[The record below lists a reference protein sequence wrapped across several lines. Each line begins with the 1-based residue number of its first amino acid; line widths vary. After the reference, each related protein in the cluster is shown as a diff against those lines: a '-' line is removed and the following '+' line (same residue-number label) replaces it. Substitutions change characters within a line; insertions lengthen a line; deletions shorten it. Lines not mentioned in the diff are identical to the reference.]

1 MYLKVPAAKAI
12 GSPIKGTHENN
23 KDHFPY
29 FLKISEAFWNK
40 NLFIGNQGFFI
51 KKFIKYPNTQL
62 IKEPKILPKDA
73 KNNNKKTSY
82 FSDSKSV
89 TKYASEANGKNVPKL
104 RQKINSDK

>member
-1 MYLKVPAAKAI
+1 MYLNVPAANAI

-23 KDHFPY
+23 KDHFPF

-40 NLFIGNQGFFI
+40 YLFIGNQGLFI

-73 KNNNKKTSY
+73 KNNNKIILC
-82 FSDSKSV
+82 FSDNKSV
-89 TKYASEANGKNVPKL
+89 TK
-104 RQKINSDK
+104 